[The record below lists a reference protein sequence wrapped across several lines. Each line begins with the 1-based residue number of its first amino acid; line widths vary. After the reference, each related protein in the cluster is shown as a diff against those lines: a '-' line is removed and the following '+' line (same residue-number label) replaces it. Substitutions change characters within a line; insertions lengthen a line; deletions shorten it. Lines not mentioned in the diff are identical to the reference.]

1 MIGIS
6 NLTVAFGDIRP
17 INDLSADLTAP
28 IVGLIGPNGAGKTT
42 LLNAISGFVHPAR
55 GSITVAGRPLDRSSP
70 QKRAKLGIHRT
81 FQQEQVVEDLTTW
94 ENVQAVTDHLTPRAG
109 AAPDIRRAL
118 DFVGLADVDTTLG
131 AHLNLF
137 QRRKVEIAK
146 TLVGRPVLILL
157 DEPAAGLDDVETR
170 QLMQLLTSIPEI
182 SGAQLVLIDHDAAL
196 IASVCAEVLALD
208 FGKRLAL
215 GPTRLVLDDP
225 AVRDAYLGEV

>member
-1 MIGIS
+1 MISIS
-6 NLTVAFGDIRP
+6 SLTVAFGDIRP
-17 INDLSADLTAP
+17 LDDLSAELAAP

-42 LLNAISGFVHPAR
+42 LLNVISGFVHPAS
-55 GSITVAGRPLDRSSP
+55 GSITVAGHRLDRSSP
-70 QKRAKLGIHRT
+70 QKRAKLGIRRT
-81 FQQEQVVEDLTTW
+81 FQQEQVVEDLTVW
-94 ENVQAVTDHLTPRAG
+94 ENVQAVADHL
-109 AAPDIRRAL
+109 AASTADIRRAL
-118 DFVGLADVDTTLG
+118 DLVGLSSVDDTLG

-170 QLMQLLTSIPEI
+170 ELMRLLTSIPEV

>member
-1 MIGIS
+1 MIAIS

-17 INDLSADLTAP
+17 LDDLSADLTAP

-42 LLNAISGFVHPAR
+42 LLNAISGFIHPTA
-55 GSITVAGRPLDRSSP
+55 GSITVAGRRLDKSSP
-70 QKRAKLGIHRT
+70 QQRAKLGIRRT
-81 FQQEQVVEDLTTW
+81 FQQEQVVEDLTAW
-94 ENVQAVTDHLTPRAG
+94 ENVQAVADHLAA

-118 DFVGLADVDTTLG
+118 DFVGLSGADDTLG

-170 QLMQLLTSIPEI
+170 ELMRLLTSIPEE

>member
-1 MIGIS
+1 MISIS

-17 INDLSADLTAP
+17 LDDLSADLTAS

-42 LLNAISGFVHPAR
+42 LLNVISGFVHPAR
-55 GSITVAGRPLDRSSP
+55 GSITVAGHQLDRSSP
-70 QKRAKLGIHRT
+70 QKRAKFGIRRT
-81 FQQEQVVEDLTTW
+81 FQQEQVVEDLTAW
-94 ENVQAVTDHLTPRAG
+94 ENVQAVADHL
-109 AAPDIRRAL
+109 AASSPDIRRAL
-118 DFVGLADVDTTLG
+118 DFVGLSGVDDTLG

-170 QLMQLLTSIPEI
+170 ELMRLLTSIPEV

-196 IASVCAEVLALD
+196 IASVC
-208 FGKRLAL
+208 
-215 GPTRLVLDDP
+215 T
-225 AVRDAYLGEV
+225 

>member
-1 MIGIS
+1 MISIS

-17 INDLSADLTAP
+17 LDDLSADLAAP

-42 LLNAISGFVHPAR
+42 LLNAISGFVHPAS
-55 GSITVAGRPLDRSSP
+55 GSITVAGRRLDRSSP
-70 QKRAKLGIHRT
+70 QKRAKFGIRRT
-81 FQQEQVVEDLTTW
+81 FQQEQVVEDLTAW
-94 ENVQAVTDHLTPRAG
+94 ENVQAVADHL
-109 AAPDIRRAL
+109 AASSPDIRRAL
-118 DFVGLADVDTTLG
+118 DLVGLSIADDTLG

-170 QLMQLLTSIPEI
+170 DLMRLLTSIPEE
-182 SGAQLVLIDHDAAL
+182 SRAQLVLIDHDAAL

>member
-1 MIGIS
+1 MLEVRGAE
-6 NLTVAFGDIRP
+6 VRFGGVHALRG
-17 INDLSADLTAP
+17 ADLEVAAGSVT
-28 IVGLIGPNGAGKTT
+28 GLIGPNGAGKTT
-42 LLNAISGFVHPAR
+42 LLNVISGFVHPAS
-55 GSITVAGRPLDRSSP
+55 GSITVAGHRLDRSSP
-70 QKRAKLGIHRT
+70 QKRAKLGIRRT
-81 FQQEQVVEDLTTW
+81 FQQEQVVEDLTVW
-94 ENVQAVTDHLTPRAG
+94 ENVQAVADHL
-109 AAPDIRRAL
+109 AASTADIRRAL
-118 DFVGLADVDTTLG
+118 DLVGLSSVDDTLG

-170 QLMQLLTSIPEI
+170 ELMRLLTSIPEV